1 MVQGGDDGRAPP
13 LQEEE
18 HHDGEGEVGDPGS
31 GDAAGDAVSSGP
43 AAHGEHQE
51 THARVQLSVEVEQ
64 LRALDRHPVGNT
76 QNCYWGFFVAVYIIN
91 VISYHFHFHKK
102 RKYK

>member
-18 HHDGEGEVGDPGS
+18 HHDGKGEIADPGS

-43 AAHGEHQE
+43 TAHSEYQV
-51 THARVQLSVEVEQ
+51 THPWVQLSVQVEQ
-64 LRALDRHPVGNT
+64 LCALYRHPVENNQG
-76 QNCYWGFFVAVYIIN
+76 Y
-91 VISYHFHFHKK
+91 
-102 RKYK
+102 